1 MKRAFFLLLSATF
14 ILCTNEGARAQG
26 GVSSGPSMVLIKGDT
41 PTAPTPS
48 CSFIST
54 TELRPVPIVQGLFF
68 VQRGDPPDQVESKM
82 GSTADRPYAND
93 VLQWTAVQGRN
104 YVSAVVNFRNKV
116 VLSRSLTM
124 AINYQQPNEK
134 RCQWEIR
141 EEEFG
146 PQENPSSQ
154 PNIPNNP
161 INPSNQVNQSGGT
174 IENGKII
181 GGSVSY
187 PRGSRI
193 NPDGIISTLKGERTI
208 PTNSAKRG
216 DGSTS
221 YYYRDGS
228 HINIKRNTIP
238 PTGTP
243 IR

>member
-1 MKRAFFLLLSATF
+1 MRAILLFLSATF

-26 GVSSGPSMVLIKGDT
+26 GVSSVGPSLVLIKGDT
-41 PTAPTPS
+41 PTAPTSS
-48 CSFIST
+48 CSFVST

-68 VQRGDPPDQVESKM
+68 IQRGDPPDRVESKM
-82 GSTADRPYAND
+82 GSTPDRPYAND

-104 YVSAVVNFRNKV
+104 YVNAVVNFRNKV
-116 VLSRSLTM
+116 ALSRFLTM
-124 AINYQQPNEK
+124 AIDYQQPNEK
-134 RCQWEIR
+134 RCQWEVQ
-141 EEEFG
+141 EEETRL
-146 PQENPSSQ
+146 QENRSSQ

-161 INPSNQVNQSGGT
+161 INPSNQVNQSSGT
-174 IENGKII
+174 VENGKII

-193 NPDGIISTLKGERTI
+193 NANGIISTLKGERTV
-208 PTNSAKRG
+208 PANSVKRG

-221 YYYRDGS
+221 YYYQDGS

>member
-1 MKRAFFLLLSATF
+1 MRTIFLLLSATF
-14 ILCTNEGARAQG
+14 ILCTSEGVRAQG
-26 GVSSGPSMVLIKGDT
+26 GVSSGPSLVLIKGDT
-41 PTAPTPS
+41 PTPTPS

-82 GSTADRPYAND
+82 GSTPDRPYAND

-104 YVSAVVNFRNKV
+104 YVNAVVNFRNKV
-116 VLSRSLTM
+116 AQSRSLAM

-141 EEEFG
+141 EEETR
-146 PQENPSSQ
+146 PQENPNPSPQ

-161 INPSNQVNQSGGT
+161 VAPSSQVNQSSGT
-174 IENGKII
+174 VENGKIV
-181 GGSVSY
+181 GGSISY

-193 NPDGIISTLKGERTI
+193 NANGIISTLKGEKTI
-208 PTNSAKRG
+208 PTNSAKRS

-228 HINIKRNTIP
+228 RINIRRDTIP
-238 PTGTP
+238 PTGIP

>member
-1 MKRAFFLLLSATF
+1 MRTIFLLLSATF
-14 ILCTNEGARAQG
+14 ILCTSEGARAQVG
-26 GVSSGPSMVLIKGDT
+26 ISSGPSLVLIKGDA
-41 PTAPTPS
+41 PTPTPS

-82 GSTADRPYAND
+82 GSTPDRPYAND

-116 VLSRSLTM
+116 ALNRSLSM

-134 RCQWEIR
+134 RCQWDVR
-141 EEEFG
+141 EEEIR
-146 PQENPSSQ
+146 PQENPSSP

-161 INPSNQVNQSGGT
+161 TNPSNQVNQSSGT
-174 IENGKII
+174 VENGKIV
-181 GGSVSY
+181 GGNVSY

-193 NPDGIISTLKGERTI
+193 NANAIISTLKGERTV
-208 PTNSAKRG
+208 PTNSVKRG
-216 DGSTS
+216 DGSTIH
-221 YYYRDGS
+221 YYQDGS
-228 HINIKRNTIP
+228 HINVKRNTIP
-238 PTGTP
+238 STGTP